1 LHFGVDLGFLTS
13 KRTAERLPIVGS
25 MNFRIRA
32 QVVAAF
38 LVPIFMLAI
47 IAGVAYVQLTSIQNS
62 LLTIGALADV
72 RDIMRDVRR
81 EITIART
88 QSRPLRFS
96 EQTYGLYREAQEKIT
111 ADFAKLPDRRDKAT
125 DLTDQA
131 LALEPSVRSV
141 DASTEGLIRDLR
153 TDRAAVL
160 DGIAGRRT
168 GGLASESRRLNDQIQ
183 AATQAADSALADFD
197 VRANDAVGASRRD
210 QEGVIAFARSAAVT
224 VVLVSFLLTLTI
236 AFVFGRRISKRLGDV
251 QGVLDGV
258 TTDDFRALSDS
269 FKRLAEGDLRASF
282 TSQRTEITA
291 RGADEITDIVRCYNA
306 IAGGLQSIGREFKT
320 MIAKLG
326 SVIVGVKQA
335 SNDLASVSDRV
346 FAGSRD
352 SRQAVEDVSRAVE
365 SVAERARTQA
375 QRITDA
381 NVAIEELS
389 RSALQIA
396 SGASEQTRSVESASA
411 AVVELNVEI
420 SNLADN
426 GKNLAERAQRAS
438 AEADSGTRA
447 VQQTAIALER
457 LRDASTKMLGA
468 MTTLENRSTE
478 VGEIVSAIEDIA
490 DQTNLL
496 ALNAAIEAAR
506 AGEHGRGFAVV
517 ADEVRKLAERSSI
530 STKEISTILAAIRK
544 ETVVAADA
552 MRSSTDLMANGIAL
566 ATDANAALESV
577 AEAIEQTAR
586 IAQDVAGRTS
596 IMETASAVLAAEMT
610 SVSSIVGENALAAR
624 EMQSTT
630 DSVMRLI
637 VPIADQAKEQSEV
650 ADSVSISTAE
660 LAMHIQ
666 EMDQTAM
673 ELRGQAGNLRSL
685 ITTFHVNEAALT
697 ADEGSRRL
705 DAGRSNAAL
714 MAGV

>member
-1 LHFGVDLGFLTS
+1 
-13 KRTAERLPIVGS
+13 
-25 MNFRIRA
+25 
-32 QVVAAF
+32 
-38 LVPIFMLAI
+38 
-47 IAGVAYVQLTSIQNS
+47 
-62 LLTIGALADV
+62 
-72 RDIMRDVRR
+72 
-81 EITIART
+81 
-88 QSRPLRFS
+88 
-96 EQTYGLYREAQEKIT
+96 
-111 ADFAKLPDRRDKAT
+111 
-125 DLTDQA
+125 
-131 LALEPSVRSV
+131 
-141 DASTEGLIRDLR
+141 
-153 TDRAAVL
+153 
-160 DGIAGRRT
+160 
-168 GGLASESRRLNDQIQ
+168 
-183 AATQAADSALADFD
+183 
-197 VRANDAVGASRRD
+197 
-210 QEGVIAFARSAAVT
+210 
-224 VVLVSFLLTLTI
+224 
-236 AFVFGRRISKRLGDV
+236 V